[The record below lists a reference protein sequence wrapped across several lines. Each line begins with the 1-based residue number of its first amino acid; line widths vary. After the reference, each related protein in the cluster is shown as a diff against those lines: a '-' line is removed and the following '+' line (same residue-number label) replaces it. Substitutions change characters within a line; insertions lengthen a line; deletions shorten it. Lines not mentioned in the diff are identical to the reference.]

1 MSIGSNNGPS
11 GFDADGRTTSGV
23 GPRSVRGGTVSDDD
37 ASWFAQQFTG
47 IVRNVLTVI
56 RGKDS
61 QVWLALVALVAEGHI
76 LIEDVPGVGKTTLA
90 RVLAASIDGTVTRIQ
105 FTPDLLPS
113 DVTGVS
119 IWNQSSQT
127 FEFKPGPVFTNICV
141 GDEINRASPKTQSAL
156 LEVMEEGQV
165 TVDGQP
171 LPVPRPFIVVATQN
185 PVELDGTYSLPEA
198 QLDRFLIRMSMGY
211 PDAAAESTIVA
222 DRRGRSGGQVKPV
235 ASLTD
240 VQRMVDIASNVHV
253 AAEVVDYCV
262 AIATATRHSPDV
274 RLGSSPRG
282 SLGLARAAQAL
293 AASEARTFV
302 TPDDVKRLAVP
313 VLAHRLLVAPDAAL
327 RGVTA
332 QRIIEDAIESVSTNA
347 VI

>member
-1 MSIGSNNGPS
+1 MTPDSSTPPPFDTGGATSTGS
-11 GFDADGRTTSGV
+11 DRGV
-23 GPRSVRGGTVSDDD
+23 VRGGSISDAD
-37 ASWFAQQFTG
+37 AAWFAQRFTDV
-47 IVRNVLTVI
+47 VRNVLTVI

-61 QVWLALVALVAEGHI
+61 QVWLALVAMVAEGHI

-90 RVLAASIDGTVTRIQ
+90 RVLASSIGGSVTRIQ

-119 IWNQSSQT
+119 IWNQKSQT

-165 TVDGQP
+165 TVEGHP
-171 LPVPRPFIVVATQN
+171 LPVPQPFIVIATQN
-185 PVELDGTYSLPEA
+185 PIELDGTYSLPEA

-211 PDAAAESTIVA
+211 PDAAAESVIVA
-222 DRRGRSGGQVKPV
+222 DRRVHNRESVRPV
-235 ASLTD
+235 ASLEE
-240 VQRMVDIASNVHV
+240 VQRMVDIAARVHV

-302 TPDDVKRLAVP
+302 TPDDVKRLAIP

-332 QRIIEDAIESVSTNA
+332 QRIIEDALESVSTSSA
-347 VI
+347 V